1 MYILILKYILI
12 ALCLAYVTHVFSKKK
27 EVMLDVK
34 RHVLEKRLKLYASL
48 HKLIRHNSLIIA
60 PPALMEQYYWSLIDG
75 MPFRIGDQ
83 KMEYV
88 SYFSSY
94 DNLNEYCRLIQEQSS
109 QSLFWPKDIEAILD
123 SVSEWNDGVLSILT
137 AFKMMEEENKSLDD
151 KRRKEH
157 LDLACQ
163 IFGIALQHDFEY
175 ISEYLKSTLADRLQM
190 PNLLNLFKVSF
201 VDKYRLWLFE
211 RNVDKADLYE
221 HGPSLM
227 VLLLFIHI
235 RDEYTRDEYDDLP
248 EDHRNAIL
256 ERFHTSI
263 IKYLPH
269 D

>member
-48 HKLIRHNSLIIA
+48 HKLIHHNSLFIA

-75 MPFRIGDQ
+75 MPFRIEDQ

-94 DNLNEYCRLIQEQSS
+94 EKLNEYCMLIKEQSS
-109 QSLFWPKDIEAILD
+109 QTLFWPKDIEATLD
-123 SVSEWNDGVLSILT
+123 SVNEWNDNVLSLLT
-137 AFKMMEEENKSLDD
+137 AFKMMEEENMSLNDE
-151 KRRKEH
+151 KRKEH

-163 IFGIALQHDFEY
+163 IFGIALQHDIEY
-175 ISEYLKSTLADRLQM
+175 ISGYLKSMLADRLQM

-201 VDKYRLWLFE
+201 VDKCSLWLFE
-211 RNVDKADLYE
+211 RHIDKADLYK
-221 HGPSLM
+221 HGASLI
-227 VLLLFIHI
+227 VLLLFVHI
-235 RDEYTRDEYDDLP
+235 RDEYTRDEYDNLSEHDR
-248 EDHRNAIL
+248 DSIMK
-256 ERFHTSI
+256 RFHTSI